1 MKINMNSV
9 NYKKLTIS
17 KLAKLNNGNPYK
29 SHALCIQKSLLVEFL
44 IITGKIDASLFI

>member
-1 MKINMNSV
+1 MKINMNLA

-17 KLAKLNNGNPYK
+17 ELAKLNNGNPYK
-29 SHALCIQKSLLVEFL
+29 SHALCIQKRNLVESL